1 MVGIQLKVSVDPNK
15 MNKTTEVYKGRRLPT
30 IDEAE
35 DAGLHTFTCTAGV
48 VGLGAEV
55 PGVEGTAGPS
65 LTKPLSVISLVK

>member
-1 MVGIQLKVSVDPNK
+1 

-35 DAGLHTFTCTAGV
+35 DVGLHAFTCTSGV

-55 PGVEGTAGPS
+55 PGGKGTAGPS